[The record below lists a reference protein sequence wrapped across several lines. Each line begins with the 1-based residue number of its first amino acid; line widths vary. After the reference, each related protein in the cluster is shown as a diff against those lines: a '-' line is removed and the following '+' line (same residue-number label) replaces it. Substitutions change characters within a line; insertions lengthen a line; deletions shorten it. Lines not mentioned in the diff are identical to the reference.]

1 MVHKQ
6 GWTCMDKKTKNT
18 LDLLCADKLHFIYFN
33 MIDNKTIEEVFEL
46 ADDYVYAP
54 TSEEV
59 IEACEIERETL
70 DHIKIVALQNLED
83 KVRGRL
89 TKPLKVSEPSYM
101 GLMASSYDLLIPS
114 YDVSAH
120 KLDAPLGLKA
130 PYREEFVI
138 TPSRGE
144 YAQYEMPDSYYGGH
158 TVTKRY
164 GS

>member
-1 MVHKQ
+1 
-6 GWTCMDKKTKNT
+6 MDEKTKNT
-18 LDLLCADKLHFIYFN
+18 LDLLCADKIYVEEAADILG
-33 MIDNKTIEEVFEL
+33 MPIEEVFEL

-70 DHIKIVALQNLED
+70 CHIKIVALQNLED

-89 TKPLKVSEPSYM
+89 TKQLKVSEPSYR
-101 GLMASSYDLLIPS
+101 GLMASSYDLLVPS
-114 YDVSAH
+114 YDDVSAH
-120 KLDAPLGLKA
+120 KFDAPLGLKA
-130 PYREEFVI
+130 RPMEEFVI
-138 TPSRGE
+138 TPRRGE
-144 YAQYEMPDSYYGGH
+144 YVQYEMPDSYYSGH